1 MGPKFSEGSITQ
13 HLAKLRKRMAG
24 ANIPVPP
31 TLKRGYIAKTPSKVY
46 NNTNGQYQFDRILP
60 LYADTPKV
68 EESSGSLYATTPRTP
83 AGAGASDVEEP
94 TPTKSAASRA
104 ATRARV
110 RTRGSAKS
118 SAKSKG
124 KGRLRLGA
132 MSDDDDEDGP
142 MPELYDESDED
153 YGVPPK
159 KLMSAKKTT
168 PLKKKNNTLA
178 RVMVEETGSPS
189 QAFPALPGSPR
200 EPLVKD
206 EEAEVALGENISP
219 SGPARNTRG
228 VKRDYTMMGDTDDSN
243 NGVSDAEPYTGNG
256 TGDGNEDPDQ
266 GVGQGGA
273 TIQQSIETGFEQ
285 AITPTDQDT
294 LATPFQDA
302 GFPQLTA
309 WNFANTDVSCQP
321 LRSCKD

>member
-31 TLKRGYIAKTPSKVY
+31 TLKRGYISKTPSKVY
-46 NNTNGQYQFDRILP
+46 NNTNGQYQFDPILP

-68 EESSGSLYATTPRTP
+68 EESSGSLYTTTPRTP
-83 AGAGASDVEEP
+83 AGAGASDIEEP

-110 RTRGSAKS
+110 NTRGSAKS
-118 SAKSKG
+118 SAKSKSKG

-132 MSDDDDEDGP
+132 MSDDDEEDGP

-153 YGVPPK
+153 YGVPPR

-168 PLKKKNNTLA
+168 PLKRKNNTVA
-178 RVMVEETGSPS
+178 RVKVEETGSPG
-189 QAFPALPGSPR
+189 QALPALPGSPR

-206 EEAEVALGENISP
+206 EEAEVALDGHISP

-243 NGVSDAEPYTGNG
+243 HGVSDAEPFTGNG
-256 TGDGNEDPDQ
+256 TGDGNEESDQ
-266 GVGQGGA
+266 GLGQGGA
-273 TIQQSIETGFEQ
+273 TIQNSIETGFEQ
-285 AITPTDQDT
+285 AISPAVQDT
-294 LATPFQDA
+294 LATPFQDD
-302 GFPQLTA
+302 GFQQLTA
-309 WNFANTDVSCQP
+309 WNFANTNVS
-321 LRSCKD
+321 